1 MLKSRV
7 ITAIILLVLFLLAV
21 FMLPDGGWAALVTVV
36 VLQSA
41 AEWSRLSRFGHTTAN
56 LFWGLTLA
64 VMLGLIWFDA
74 SHTPEQTLYTH
85 VAVFTLSAILW
96 LVVVPAWLI
105 AGWKIRLP
113 ASDTLLEKP
122 LAIRLDEQTTLAK
135 SLVMANSAD
144 SGRKQ
149 GDGMPASDAAQRRF
163 MPSLLMALVGWV
175 VLIPTGLAMLD
186 LRFGHPWWLLGMMSL
201 VWVADISAYFAG
213 RKYGKTK
220 LAPSI
225 SPGKT
230 WEGVA
235 GAMLGVSVCVLLAW
249 SFSPYSKHVA
259 FLPSLLIASWCWVGL
274 AVIGDL
280 FESAI
285 KRQAGVKD
293 SGALLPGHGGL
304 LDRIDAL
311 TSTLPIAAL
320 AILLQH
326 IG

>member
-7 ITAIILLVLFLLAV
+7 ITAVILLVLFLLAL
-21 FMLPDGGWAALVTVV
+21 FGLPDGGWAVLATVV
-36 VLQSA
+36 VLQGA
-41 AEWSRLSRFGHTTAN
+41 AEWSRLSRFSHANAN

-64 VMLGLIWFDA
+64 VMLGLVWLDLNY
-74 SHTPEQTLYTH
+74 SPEQTLVVH
-85 VAVFTLSAILW
+85 VTVYSLSAILW

-105 AGWKIRLP
+105 AGWKLELP
-113 ASDTLLEKP
+113 APDTLH
-122 LAIRLDEQTTLAK
+122 
-135 SLVMANSAD
+135 ANPSD
-144 SGRKQ
+144 SVSRQ
-149 GDGMPASDAAQRRF
+149 GEGIPAPDATQRRV
-163 MPSLLMALVGWV
+163 MPSVLMALIGWT
-175 VLIPTGLAMLD
+175 VLIPTGLAMMD
-186 LRFGHPWWLLGMMSL
+186 LRQDHPWWLLGMMGL

-213 RKYGKTK
+213 RRFGKTK

-235 GAMLGVSVCVLLAW
+235 GAMLGVSVCVLLGWIFAP
-249 SFSPYSKHVA
+249 FKIHIA
-259 FLPSLLIASWCWVGL
+259 FLPTLLMASWCWVGL
-274 AVIGDL
+274 AVTGDL
-280 FESAI
+280 FESLI

-311 TSTLPIAAL
+311 TSTLPLAAL

-326 IG
+326 IN

>member
-7 ITAIILLVLFLLAV
+7 ITAIILLVLLLLAL
-21 FMLPDGGWAALVTVV
+21 FALPATGWAMLVVIM
-36 VLQSA
+36 VLQGSS
-41 AEWSRLSRFGHTTAN
+41 EWAKLSKLTGRKATV
-56 LFWGLTLA
+56 FWGLTL
-64 VMLGLIWFDA
+64 VMMLALVWFDA
-74 SHTPEQTLYTH
+74 THTAEQQVMLHLLVY
-85 VAVFTLSAILW
+85 AVSALLW
-96 LVVVPAWLI
+96 LIIVPTWMI
-105 AGWKIRLP
+105 VGWKV
-113 ASDTLLEKP
+113 
-122 LAIRLDEQTTLAK
+122 EQ
-135 SLVMANSAD
+135 
-144 SGRKQ
+144 
-149 GDGMPASDAAQRRF
+149 P
-163 MPSLLMALVGWV
+163 LLMALVGWA

-186 LRFGHPWWLLGMMSL
+186 LRAASPSPWILLFVMGL

-213 RKYGKTK
+213 RRFGKNK

-235 GAMLGVSVCVLLAW
+235 GAILGVTGYVVVVW
-249 SFSPYSKHVA
+249 SFSPYFIQREV
-259 FLPSLLIASWCWVGL
+259 LPVLLLASWWWVGL

-311 TSTLPIAAL
+311 TSTLPLAAL
-320 AILLQH
+320 AMLLQRVS
-326 IG
+326 

>member
-7 ITAIILLVLFLLAV
+7 ITAIILLVLLLLAL
-21 FMLPDGGWAALVTVV
+21 FALPAAGWAMLVVIM
-36 VLQSA
+36 VLQGSS
-41 AEWSRLSRFGHTTAN
+41 EWAKLSKLTGRKATV
-56 LFWGLTLA
+56 FWGLTL
-64 VMLGLIWFDA
+64 VMMLALVWFDA
-74 SHTPEQTLYTH
+74 THTAEQQVMLHLLVY
-85 VAVFTLSAILW
+85 AVSALLW
-96 LVVVPAWLI
+96 LIIVPTWMI
-105 AGWKIRLP
+105 VGWKV
-113 ASDTLLEKP
+113 
-122 LAIRLDEQTTLAK
+122 EQ
-135 SLVMANSAD
+135 
-144 SGRKQ
+144 
-149 GDGMPASDAAQRRF
+149 P
-163 MPSLLMALVGWV
+163 LLMALVGWA

-186 LRFGHPWWLLGMMSL
+186 LRAASPSPWILLFVMGL

-213 RKYGKTK
+213 RRFGKNK

-235 GAMLGVSVCVLLAW
+235 GAILGVTGYVVVVW
-249 SFSPYSKHVA
+249 SFSPYFIQREV
-259 FLPSLLIASWCWVGL
+259 LPVLLLASWWWVGL

-311 TSTLPIAAL
+311 TSTLPLAAL
-320 AILLQH
+320 AMLLQRVS
-326 IG
+326 